1 MRKDDLSCIRTTLAR
16 CEGALLA
23 VKDFAPGSATT
34 REIIADVRE
43 SMRRIDRDADEP
55 GACPRCA
62 AIDARTEALKQFPQP
77 DRSLPNDDPEP
88 ASREASSTTE
98 PCPRFQADNYEPDRC
113 IYCGRLRK
121 EHAVKSGVFAEILS
135 HHPDCSFHSTVAPA
149 TPVCDCG
156 AVNPPPCGCLVR
168 DKEPSAYHN
177 VKCPRFVEGKL

>member
-121 EHAVKSGVFAEILS
+121 EHAVKSAEQLNSPVVELVDTTALNAASCEFES
-135 HHPDCSFHSTVAPA
+135 HPGHQQRLRS
-149 TPVCDCG
+149 
-156 AVNPPPCGCLVR
+156 
-168 DKEPSAYHN
+168 
-177 VKCPRFVEGKL
+177 